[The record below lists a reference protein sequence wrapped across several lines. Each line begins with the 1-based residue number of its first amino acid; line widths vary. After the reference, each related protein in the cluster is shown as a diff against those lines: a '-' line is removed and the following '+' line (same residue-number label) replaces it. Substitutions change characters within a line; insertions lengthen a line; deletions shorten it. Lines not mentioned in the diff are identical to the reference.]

1 MKLRY
6 RPLRATQSRD
16 RKKAGTKP
24 LSREQVAADRARVLA
39 ALAEAG
45 EAGLTQTEVSA
56 DVFARNRR
64 RGELAALLA
73 KLAGE
78 NLVAADRERAPG
90 ADRPVVRWRL
100 LANSSPTGVLEE
112 ASPEGAGWVRW
123 SDALAVAEA
132 GVPERHAL
140 AVGKRVRAREAKR
153 NKTRYRNR
161 TSLSDLQRGTRSV
174 ARRALAEAVRA
185 GTIERS
191 GSWCRLAR
199 DPGRPPSIWMES
211 VYLRLG
217 EEHPTLT
224 GRYQPKGDGPVRRRP
239 RLPKAKPKPVPVAVH
254 QLRITL
260 CDVEPRIWRRIQVPS
275 DILLVH
281 LHEVLQAAMGWGDM
295 HLHSFGGRWSGG
307 SRDVEPYE
315 WTTTLRQFAPDPG
328 WGFSYQYDFGDM
340 WEHDVAVE
348 KVIGAGRRPRYPVCI
363 AGGRACPPED
373 CGGSPGYW
381 HLVRQTRNRRGG
393 RYYWYRDLYKRSF
406 KPDAFDLEEINEELA
421 ELADRR
427 EGVRPPEW

>member
-1 MKLRY
+1 LRFRY
-6 RPLRATQSRD
+6 RPPRTTQSRD
-16 RKKAGTKP
+16 RKRAGTKP
-24 LSREQVAADRARVLA
+24 LAPEQVAADRVRLLA

-64 RGELAALLA
+64 RGELATLLA
-73 KLAGE
+73 KLAGDD
-78 NLVAADRERAPG
+78 LVAAERERVPG
-90 ADRPVVRWRL
+90 ADRPVIRWRL
-100 LANSSPTGVLEE
+100 LPNSSPTCVLEG

-123 SDALAVAEA
+123 SDALAVAES
-132 GVPERHAL
+132 GVPERYAL

-153 NKTRYRNR
+153 NKTRYPNR
-161 TSLSDLQRGTRSV
+161 RSLSDLQRGTRFV
-174 ARRALAEAVRA
+174 ARRSLAEAVRA

-191 GSWCRLAR
+191 GAWCRLSR
-199 DPGRPPSIWMES
+199 DPLRPPSAWMEL
-211 VYLRLG
+211 VYAGLG

-224 GRYQPKGDGPVRRRP
+224 GRYEPKGGGPVRRPPARP
-239 RLPKAKPKPVPVAVH
+239 KTKPKVVPVAVH

-275 DILLVH
+275 DILLVR

-295 HLHSFGGRWSGG
+295 HLHSFGGRYSAGG
-307 SRDVEPYE
+307 YVESYE
-315 WTTTLRQFAPDPG
+315 FTTTLAQFAPDPG

-373 CGGSPGYW
+373 CGGPPGYW
-381 HLVRQTRNRRGG
+381 NLVRQTRNRRGD
-393 RYYWYRDLYKRSF
+393 RYYWYRDLYERSF

-421 ELADRR
+421 ELAERQ
-427 EGVRPPEW
+427 EGVRPPER